1 MRGELRMGEK
11 EKKEKLDS
19 DMIQYDLNK
28 TVIFCQKQAEKLDC
42 YKSSVLIHAKT
53 IILEEKTISA

>member
-1 MRGELRMGEK
+1 MGEK